1 MHSYPHHIGDWNTA
15 TMYLTRLERSVYREA
30 LDIYYDTEGPL
41 DGSDFDRLARRV
53 RCVLPEEKDAL
64 QFILDEFFEFDIES
78 GLYVHHR
85 CERELAAY
93 RAGQEQRAEVK
104 KGVVERQ
111 ANCRE
116 RRSQMYAALRE
127 RNVEI
132 AFNARMPEL
141 RAAFKKHCPDVDLS
155 RFGHAH
161 VTANQLPKTKNQVIP
176 PNPPAGGA
184 GETGAAQ
191 SNEQPKAG
199 QQPEKLDNPAA
210 FVAQLMA
217 FFPEGRRTRAVDVA
231 RLAVELVEGGK
242 VRSAQLLAAAA
253 AQSALLCKDDGKAC
267 PNVLRWLKESR
278 WIDAAVTVTSHGSGV
293 TCAPSDWRASRSGIE
308 LMGEQLGV
316 APWDEAREQLF
327 KFYEDRV
334 IKAFDAQFGGERHAH

>member
-41 DGSDFDRLARRV
+41 DGTDFDRLARRV

-64 QFILDEFFEFDIES
+64 KFVLDEFFDFDIES

-104 KGVVERQ
+104 KGVNLRQ
-111 ANCRE
+111 KNSRGVRKA
-116 RRSQMYAALRE
+116 MFAVLRE
-127 RNVEI
+127 RGVGI
-132 AFNARMPEL
+132 SYNAGMEEM
-141 RAAFKKHCPDVDLS
+141 RAAFHEHCPDVDLS

-184 GETGAAQ
+184 GEAGAAQ
-191 SNEQPKAG
+191 SNEPPNTV

-210 FVAQLMA
+210 FVAQFLV
-217 FFPEGRRTRAVDVA
+217 FFPEKRRTRVLEVS
-231 RLAVELVEGGK
+231 RLIVELVEGGK

-253 AQSALLCKDDGKAC
+253 SQSAVLCKDDGKAC

-278 WIDAAVTVTSHGSGV
+278 WLDASVTVTG
-293 TCAPSDWRASRSGIE
+293 APSDWRQSRSGIE

-316 APWDEAREQLF
+316 RPWNEGEEKLF

-334 IKAFDAQFGGERHAH
+334 LKAFDAQLGVAHA

>member
-41 DGSDFDRLARRV
+41 DGTDFDRLARRV

-93 RAGQEQRAEVK
+93 RAGQEQKAGIK
-104 KGVVERQ
+104 NGVNLRQ

-116 RRSQMYAALRE
+116 RRSQMFAVLRE
-127 RNVEI
+127 RNVAI
-132 AFNARMPEL
+132 DFNARMPEI
-141 RAAFKKHCPDVDLS
+141 RAAFKEHCSDVDLS

-176 PNPPAGGA
+176 PNPPAGGT
-184 GETGAAQ
+184 GEAGAAQ
-191 SNEQPKAG
+191 SSEQPKTG
-199 QQPEKLDNPAA
+199 QQPETLENPAA
-210 FVAQLMA
+210 FVAQLLA
-217 FFPEGRRTRAVDVA
+217 FFPEKRRTRVVEASRLIVA
-231 RLAVELVEGGK
+231 LVEGGK

-253 AQSALLCKDDGKAC
+253 AQSAVLCKDDGKAC
-267 PNVLRWLKESR
+267 PGVLRWLKESR
-278 WIDAAVTVTSHGSGV
+278 WLDASVTVTSHGSGV
-293 TCAPSDWRASRSGIE
+293 TGVPGDWRMSRSGIE

-316 APWDEAREQLF
+316 RPWDEGREQLF

-334 IKAFDAQFGGERHAH
+334 IKAFDAQFGGAHA

>member
-15 TMYLTRLERSVYREA
+15 TMHLSRLERSVYREA

-41 DGSDFDRLARRV
+41 DGTDFDRLARRV

-64 QFILDEFFEFDIES
+64 KFILDEFFEFDIES

-111 ANCRE
+111 ANFRE
-116 RRSQMYAALRE
+116 RRSQMFAVLRE
-127 RNVEI
+127 RNVAI
-132 AFNARMPEL
+132 DFNARMPEI
-141 RAAFKKHCPDVDLS
+141 RAAFKEHCPDVDLS
-155 RFGHAH
+155 RFGHAP

-184 GETGAAQ
+184 GEQAAAQ
-191 SNEQPKAG
+191 SNDQPNAG
-199 QQPEKLDNPAA
+199 QQPERLENPAA
-210 FVAQLMA
+210 FVAQLLA
-217 FFPEGRRTRAVDVA
+217 FFPEKRRTRVLEVS
-231 RLAVELVEGGK
+231 RLIVELVEGGK

-253 AQSALLCKDDGKAC
+253 AQSAVLCKDDGKAC

-278 WIDAAVTVTSHGSGV
+278 WVDASVTVTSNGSGV
-293 TCAPSDWRASRSGIE
+293 TGVPSDWRQSRSGIE

-316 APWDEAREQLF
+316 KPWDEGKEKLF
-327 KFYEDRV
+327 KFYENRV
-334 IKAFDAQFGGERHAH
+334 IKAFDAQLGGAHA

>member
-155 RFGHAH
+155 RLGHAH

-184 GETGAAQ
+184 GEAGAAQ
-191 SNEQPKAG
+191 SSEQPKTG
-199 QQPEKLDNPAA
+199 QQPEILENPAA
-210 FVAQLMA
+210 FVAQLLA
-217 FFPEGRRTRAVDVA
+217 FFPENRRTRSLEAK
-231 RLAVELVEGGK
+231 RLIVELVESGK

-253 AQSALLCKDDGKAC
+253 AQSAVLCKDDGKAC
-267 PNVLRWLKESR
+267 PGVLRWLKESR
-278 WIDAAVTVTSHGSGV
+278 WLDASVTVTSHVSGV
-293 TCAPSDWRASRSGIE
+293 TGVPSDWRMSRSGIE

-316 APWDEAREQLF
+316 QPWDEGREKLF
-327 KFYEDRV
+327 RFYEDRV
-334 IKAFDAQFGGERHAH
+334 IKAFDAQFGGGYAH

>member
-155 RFGHAH
+155 RLGHAP

-176 PNPPAGGA
+176 PNPPAGGTG
-184 GETGAAQ
+184 GEGAAQ
-191 SNEQPKAG
+191 SNEPPNTG

-210 FVAQLMA
+210 FVAQFLA
-217 FFPEGRRTRAVDVA
+217 FFPEKRRTRVLEVS
-231 RLAVELVEGGK
+231 RLIVELVEGGK

-253 AQSALLCKDDGKAC
+253 AQSAVLCKDDGKAC

-278 WIDAAVTVTSHGSGV
+278 WLDASVTVTGHSSGV
-293 TCAPSDWRASRSGIE
+293 TSAPSDWRQSRSGIE

-316 APWDEAREQLF
+316 RPWNEGEEKLF

-334 IKAFDAQFGGERHAH
+334 LKAFDAQLGGAHA